1 MANTN
6 KPTVKTRNTGVMAG
20 IDKDITAPIKLGGTT
35 YTPAELKA
43 VFQAHNT
50 AIDAA
55 SALHKQWSDSVQ
67 TMDAAAAKADS
78 LFHLLRG
85 ALIAQYGPNANA
97 ALEAFG
103 MTAPKPR
110 GVKTVKTKAAAVDK
124 TIATRAARHTMGPQ
138 QKKLVKGAPA
148 ASPSPAVTP
157 TTTSTSGPSPAVPA
171 SPATPPAVPAP
182 KPAS

>member
-1 MANTN
+1 MGNTN

-50 AIDAA
+50 AIDTA

-67 TMDAAAAKADS
+67 TMDAAAARADS
-78 LFHLLRG
+78 LFQLLRG

-97 ALEAFG
+97 ALQAFG
-103 MTAPKPR
+103 MSTPKPK
-110 GVKTVKTKAAAVDK
+110 GVRTVKTKAAAVDK
-124 TIATRAARHTMGPQ
+124 TIATRAARHTLGSQ
-138 QKKLVKGAPA
+138 QKKLVKGAPTEA
-148 ASPSPAVTP
+148 ASPAATAA
-157 TTTSTSGPSPAVPA
+157 THAASTSGSAA
-171 SPATPPAVPAP
+171 SPAAPPAPPVPR
-182 KPAS
+182 PAS